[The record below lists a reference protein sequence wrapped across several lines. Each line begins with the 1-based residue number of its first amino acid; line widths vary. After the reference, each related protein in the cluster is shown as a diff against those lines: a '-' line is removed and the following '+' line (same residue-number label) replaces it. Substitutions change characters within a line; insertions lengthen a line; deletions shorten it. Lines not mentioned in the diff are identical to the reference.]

1 MPAFSLGYRPALDGL
16 RAVSILAVLTR
27 HSGWLSGGYLGV
39 DVFFALSGFL
49 ITALLMEEYGRTGTI
64 TLRLFYARRALRL
77 LPALAVF
84 VVICEIVLLT
94 TAPPALGPLV
104 LQEGAAVMFYVAN
117 WALISGLPMTI
128 FSHAWSLA
136 IEEQFYLVWP
146 VILIAL
152 LRGIQHRLA
161 LTAVVIAA
169 AGGACIWRIA
179 LTRSGTPLLRLYMG
193 LDTHADSLLLG
204 CAAGLLLS
212 SGRLSMRDGLGRNA
226 VRVGGVIGAVALAL
240 LFIKATFPGDYVLHQ
255 ASMFTALAAVLVIVD
270 LCLPGSWIVHG
281 LERSPLVGI
290 GRISYAIYLWHFPV
304 FFLFGALS
312 INDEVH
318 PLTNVVVA
326 WASTFAMAL
335 ASYVVVERPALRLK
349 RRYAAESAT
358 DDGATVMHARV
369 STRLRHTAPPGV

>member
-1 MPAFSLGYRPALDGL
+1 MASMPAFSLGYRPALDGL

-152 LRGIQHRLA
+152 LRGIQHR
-161 LTAVVIAA
+161 
-169 AGGACIWRIA
+169 
-179 LTRSGTPLLRLYMG
+179 
-193 LDTHADSLLLG
+193 DSLLLG

-212 SGRLSMRDGLGRNA
+212 SGRLSMRDGLVRNA

-240 LFIKATFPGDYVLHQ
+240 LFIKATFPRDYVLHQ